1 MWLWRPESGFRKEFG
16 EFFVVDFDNAGVVS
30 GVGLLGF
37 EVLGVLFDEAVLEVR
52 PVGFGGLADLG
63 PAAEVED
70 GFIEDGVSE
79 FDAAVCAEGFDGFG
93 ELGECLHCFGFG
105 VAFDEF

>member
-1 MWLWRPESGFRKEFG
+1 MWLWGPESRFREKFG
-16 EFFVVDFDNAGVVS
+16 EFFVMDFDDAWVVS

-37 EVLGVLFDEAVLEVR
+37 EVLGVLFDEAVLEVG

-79 FDAAVCAEGFDGFG
+79 FDTAISAEGFNGFG
-93 ELGECLHCFGFG
+93 ELRECLHCFRFG